1 LFLCFALTVTVHA
14 QTQCPSDALHEPFS
28 ELLMGHIADGHVNY
42 TGIKAD
48 PRFSLYLNALKS
60 SKPTDMVSDAEKL
73 AFWIN
78 AYNAL
83 AIKGIIDGLSPSSLL
98 GRFSYFK
105 SSDYEVGG
113 QVISLHDL
121 ERDIIIIN
129 LILKFRLKQAT
140 HSVKEQAELRSK
152 KNEEREDNI

>member
-1 LFLCFALTVTVHA
+1 
-14 QTQCPSDALHEPFS
+14 
-28 ELLMGHIADGHVNY
+28 
-42 TGIKAD
+42 
-48 PRFSLYLNALKS
+48 
-60 SKPTDMVSDAEKL
+60 MVSDAKKL

-105 SSDYEVGG
+105 SNDYEVGG

-152 KNEEREDNI
+152 TNEEREDNI

>member
-1 LFLCFALTVTVHA
+1 MFLCSALTVTAHA
-14 QTQCPSDALHEPFS
+14 QTQFPGDALHKPFS
-28 ELLMGHIADGHVNY
+28 EPLMEHIADGHVNY

-48 PRFSLYLNALKS
+48 PRFSHYLDALKS
-60 SKPTDMVSDAEKL
+60 AKPTDMVSDAEKL

-105 SSDYEVGG
+105 FSDYEVGG
-113 QVISLHDL
+113 QVIKLY
-121 ERDIIIIN
+121 N
-129 LILKFRLKQAT
+129 LDTLLRLF
-140 HSVKEQAELRSK
+140 
-152 KNEEREDNI
+152 I